1 MHEGLILL
9 IVIIIAAF
17 AWYQGWLNNFLPT
30 SWQHHKSAS
39 SAFTSCNQASQIDP
53 NIPCLVYDPV
63 TGLPT
68 NVCARV

>member
-1 MHEGLILL
+1 MYEAL
-9 IVIIIAAF
+9 IVLAIIVIAAF

-30 SWQHHKSAS
+30 SWQHQKSKSAS
-39 SAFTSCNQASQIDP
+39 FCNQASQIDP
-53 NIPCLVYDPV
+53 NVPCLVYDPV